1 MGKKLVIKGADFS
14 ANAIDSQGRYLLG
27 ITDAQFN
34 AQTSSTSWGAGN
46 KYAFAEQLGVIPAN
60 TIVKGI
66 KIKTHTVGNI
76 FVYLG
81 NFASNTSKATSLTYI
96 GTLNITQADSIETF
110 LFDSP
115 VTVGSNQC
123 IVFGNPIQGQTAP
136 VGAFYFGAGGSN
148 LRLTTNN
155 NSSWAVSTAPLGVDY
170 YIE

>member
-34 AQTSSTSWGAGN
+34 AQTSSTSWGAAN
-46 KYAFAEQLGVIPAN
+46 KYAFADQLGVIPAN
-60 TIVKGI
+60 TVVKGI

-76 FVYLG
+76 LLYLA
-81 NFASNTSKATSLTYI
+81 NFTSNTSRATNMTYI

-123 IVFGNPIQGQTAP
+123 IVFGNPIQGQTAQ
-136 VGAFYFGAGGSN
+136 VGKFYYGAGGSN
-148 LRLTTNN
+148 LRITTNEN
-155 NSSWAVSTAPLGVDY
+155 TSWLVSTSPLGVDY